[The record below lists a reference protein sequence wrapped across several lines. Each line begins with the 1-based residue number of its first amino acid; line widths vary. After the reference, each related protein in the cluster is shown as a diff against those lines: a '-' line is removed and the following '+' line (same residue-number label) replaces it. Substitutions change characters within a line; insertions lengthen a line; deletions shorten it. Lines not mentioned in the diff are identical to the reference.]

1 MAGPPSVTP
10 GDVAERAAA
19 QKAAGPVPGKP
30 GPASP
35 PKLRDYHVAETQVG
49 DTKLYTPVDP
59 ANGQRLSGGWRDQLT
74 ADRAGLAAAHGVD
87 DSRMGYDSATKE
99 WVISRRE
106 GQGDKWSE
114 YRRVPQGDGARA
126 EHHMRNCLEQD
137 MIARGVPLPTP
148 PQAVPLGKHGV
159 GQSQKGIGG
168 QILFHA
174 QGPSGK
180 PVGDS
185 YQSKAKIK
193 IDAGEPIT
201 PIEALYFDFLKE
213 TDDKAAAMEI
223 WAGQKLLSFAEISER
238 SLHFFMSHRFPDHWS
253 TLAAELRATQKRLA
267 EVEKMLAARGVTDV
281 APNDIRDESPVEPN
295 AATGG
300 NASGQGGGMERK
312 DQTGVETDPKQPPGE
327 GLPQ

>member
-1 MAGPPSVTP
+1 MARPAKLTRELTAKICGYIESSGAYLCT
-10 GDVAERAAA
+10 AARAS
-19 QKAAGPVPGKP
+19 G
-30 GPASP
+30 
-35 PKLRDYHVAETQVG
+35 
-49 DTKLYTPVDP
+49 VDP
-59 ANGQRLSGGWRDQLT
+59 STVKRWRQRGR
-74 ADRAGLAAAHGVD
+74 
-87 DSRMGYDSATKE
+87 
-99 WVISRRE
+99 
-106 GQGDKWSE
+106 
-114 YRRVPQGDGARA
+114 
-126 EHHMRNCLEQD
+126 
-137 MIARGVPLPTP
+137 
-148 PQAVPLGKHGV
+148 
-159 GQSQKGIGG
+159 
-168 QILFHA
+168 
-174 QGPSGK
+174 
-180 PVGDS
+180 
-185 YQSKAKIK
+185 KAKIK